1 MPLDS
6 NPKYPSRRA
15 YVLKMRGDA
24 KRGALTGR
32 LENLVTGRSREFL
45 SGRELLD
52 SLASDLDASN
62 GEPTIDA
69 TGTDRLKRRG
79 ER

>member
-6 NPKYPSRRA
+6 KPKYPSRRA

-24 KRGALTGR
+24 KRGALAGR
-32 LENLVTGRSREFL
+32 IENLVTGRSREFV
-45 SGRELLD
+45 SGPELLD
-52 SLASDLDASN
+52 SLASDLETNRDERPA
-62 GEPTIDA
+62 DA
-69 TGTDRLKRRG
+69 TGSDRLKRPN